1 MDSQMYSYIS
11 NPLYTKSK
19 TKKKKW
25 IENDKRWIEP
35 TSNFYQ
41 NLVKPHEL
49 HPLIPIS
56 FVLETKYATQQHTKD
71 ASSIGN
77 DFVKYSGRLTPS
89 SLA

>member
-1 MDSQMYSYIS
+1 MTKDGL
-11 NPLYTKSK
+11 NPHQTFTK
-19 TKKKKW
+19 
-25 IENDKRWIEP
+25 
-35 TSNFYQ
+35 
-41 NLVKPHEL
+41 NLVNPHEL